1 MSADTEK
8 RERIEEILVDTY
20 DEYEQASAW
29 EVAFQDDVQTPF
41 RASLF
46 GVSVEVQGFQA
57 GDDSALQCLAV
68 GEGRKRW
75 VGVGDLDPKVSRMT
89 SRTSSACTEPGWPE
103 ATKEEMTQ
111 WRETTHRDLPPC
123 GTPWSGG
130 QWRN

>member
-1 MSADTEK
+1 MPADAEK

-41 RASLF
+41 RAALF

-57 GDDSALQCLAV
+57 GDDGALQCLAV

-75 VGVGDLDPKVSRMT
+75 VGVGDLDP
-89 SRTSSACTEPGWPE
+89 E
-103 ATKEEMTQ
+103 ALPDDFA
-111 WRETTHRDLPPC
+111 DLL
-123 GTPWSGG
+123 GLYRAWLTGDYS
-130 QWRN
+130 